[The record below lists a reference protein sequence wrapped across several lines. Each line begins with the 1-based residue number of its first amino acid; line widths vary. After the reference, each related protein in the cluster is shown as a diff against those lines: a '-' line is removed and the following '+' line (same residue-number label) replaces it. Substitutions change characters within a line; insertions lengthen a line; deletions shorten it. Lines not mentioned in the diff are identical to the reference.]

1 MKSRLSR
8 RGLLGLLAAV
18 VSLPKRI
25 GRAGAAQQDGAGPH
39 TVTRVDRWQRTHD
52 RVWLGERFWA
62 NPMEDWRV
70 VDGAAEVQTSG
81 GDRNVHLITHR
92 LTGEP
97 GRRFRMSVRCR
108 RVEAGQRDG
117 GAGFRIGIRNLID
130 DHRSNCFAHGV
141 GIDAG
146 LVGGSLVL
154 GESTAAVEGRA
165 GAARRAPSET
175 GERGDSASQ
184 GAAADGVTLVLEG
197 RTDGDDCHL
206 VLTAQA
212 DDGDE
217 LGNVLHTV
225 PAAGIEGNVAIVS
238 NFDRE
243 IPKGEGARYRFS
255 EWTADGDAFEVDED
269 RRFGPIL
276 WSMYS
281 MSDSRTDEGFVVKL
295 TALLPPLGAGDDR
308 RVELLT
314 EHDGE
319 WRSHGFAELDPD
331 AWTATFRL
339 SDWNERAA
347 APFRLVY
354 RERHTDGGETEHDWR
369 GTIRANPGGAVPPS
383 QRTTP
388 RAGAPGQRDDVRGT
402 RSSTDERLARRPL
415 RLAALTCQNDYS
427 FPYAPVA
434 DHVLAR
440 DPDLLFFSGDQLYEN
455 HGGYG
460 LIREPAGPA
469 ILNYLRKFYMFGWA
483 FREAMRDR
491 PTLCIPDDHD
501 VFQGNIWGES
511 GKAMDTGRG
520 TSSLGGYREP
530 ARMVN
535 VVHRTN
541 ASHHP
546 DPFDPAPVE
555 QDISVYYGDMVY
567 GGVGFAILAD
577 RQFKSG
583 PEHVDTGSGRAD
595 HVLDPE
601 LDTAALDAPGLALL
615 GERQEEFLE
624 QWAGDW
630 RGHTMKVL
638 LSQTVFAGVAT
649 HHGGHDDYLIADL
662 DCGGWPQT
670 PRNRLVRILR
680 EAKCLHV
687 CGDQHLPS
695 LVQYGADAQ
704 RDGSWAFCTPAISA
718 GYPRWWR
725 PDEVRIAHRNRPR
738 HGLAH
743 TGEFRDPLGNRVYV
757 YAIGNPEVGAAHDP
771 YERAHEKSSGF
782 GLVTV
787 DTEARTYRVEAFRFL
802 STADD
807 AASGRGDGAADSGAN
822 NEDAQ
827 FPGWPVTLHQD
838 ENAGRN
844 RIG

>member
-1 MKSRLSR
+1 MQSRQDQEETRPQSKRRLSR
-8 RGLLGLLAAV
+8 RGLLGLLATV
-18 VSLPKRI
+18 VSLPKRM
-25 GRAGAAQQDGAGPH
+25 GRAEARQEQRNAVSG
-39 TVTRVDRWQRTHD
+39 TRVDRWNRSHD

-70 VDGAAEVQTSG
+70 ADGAAEVQTSG

-92 LTGEP
+92 LTGER
-97 GRRFRMSVRCR
+97 GRFRMSVRCA
-108 RVEAGQRDG
+108 RVEAGERDG

-130 DHRSNCFAHGV
+130 DHRSNCFARGV
-141 GIDAG
+141 GVDAG
-146 LVGGSLVL
+146 LVDGRLVL
-154 GESTAAVEGRA
+154 G
-165 GAARRAPSET
+165 GANSE
-175 GERGDSASQ
+175 
-184 GAAADGVTLVLEG
+184 AADGDAVAAEGISLVLEG
-197 RTDGDDCHL
+197 RTEGRECELNLKAH
-206 VLTAQA
+206 AA
-212 DDGDE
+212 SGGE
-217 LGNVLHTV
+217 LGSLTHTV
-225 PAAGIEGNVAIVS
+225 TAADIAGNVALVS

-255 EWTADGDAFEVDED
+255 EWTADGDAFDVNED
-269 RRFGPIL
+269 HRFGPIL

-281 MSDSRTDEGFVVKL
+281 MSDSRGDEGFVVKM
-295 TALLPPLGAGDDR
+295 TALLPPLGANDER

-339 SDWNERAA
+339 SNWNERAA

-354 RERHTDGGETEHDWR
+354 RERHTDSGETEHEWR
-369 GTIRANPGGAVPPS
+369 GTIRANP
-383 QRTTP
+383 
-388 RAGAPGQRDDVRGT
+388 AG
-402 RSSTDERLARRPL
+402 RPL
-415 RLAALTCQNDYS
+415 RLAGLTCQNDYS

-469 ILNYLRKFYMFGWA
+469 ILNYLRKYYMFGWA
-483 FREAMRDR
+483 FRETMRDR
-491 PTLCIPDDHD
+491 PTSCIPDDHD
-501 VFQGNIWGES
+501 VFQGNIWGEG

-541 ASHHP
+541 GSHHP

-583 PEHVDTGSGRAD
+583 PEHVDTGPGRAD
-595 HVLDPE
+595 HVLDE
-601 LDTAALDAPGLALL
+601 NIDTSTLDQPGLALL
-615 GERQEEFLE
+615 GERQEAFLE

-670 PRNRLVRILR
+670 PRNRLVGLLR
-680 EAKCLHV
+680 KAKCLHV

-704 RDGSWAFCTPAISA
+704 RDGCWAFCTPAISA

-725 PDEVRIAHRNRPR
+725 PDEVGTPHRNRPR

-743 TGEFRDPLGNRVYV
+743 TGEFLDPLGNRVYV
-757 YAIGNPEVGAAHDP
+757 YAIGNPEVGTAPDP
-771 YERAHEKSSGF
+771 YERAHQKSSGF
-782 GLVTV
+782 GLVTI
-787 DTEARTYRVEAFRFL
+787 DTEARTYRIEAFRFL
-802 STADD
+802 S
-807 AASGRGDGAADSGAN
+807 SADSTDG
-822 NEDAQ
+822 EDAQ
-827 FPGWPVTLHQD
+827 FPGWPVTVHQD
-838 ENAGRN
+838 ENAGEN

>member
-1 MKSRLSR
+1 MSTKGLSR
-8 RGLLGLLAAV
+8 RGFFGFLAAGA
-18 VSLPKRI
+18 SLPKRI
-25 GRAGAAQQDGAGPH
+25 GHAGAQQERDAVPSS
-39 TVTRVDRWQRTHD
+39 RVDRWHGTHD

-70 VDGAAEVQTSG
+70 VGGAAEVQTSG

-92 LTGEP
+92 LTGE
-97 GRRFRMSVRCR
+97 GGRFRMSVRCR
-108 RVEAGQRDG
+108 RVEAGEQDG

-130 DHRSNCFAHGV
+130 DHRSNSFARGV
-141 GIDAG
+141 GVDAG
-146 LVGGSLVL
+146 MVDGRLVL
-154 GESTAAVEGRA
+154 GSSSADVDGDDA
-165 GAARRAPSET
+165 GVT
-175 GERGDSASQ
+175 
-184 GAAADGVTLVLEG
+184 DGVVLVLEG
-197 RTDGDDCHL
+197 RVEGTDC
-206 VLTAQA
+206 VLTLAA
-212 DDGDE
+212 LDADGDE
-217 LGNVLHTV
+217 LGNVNHAL
-225 PAAGIEGNVAIVS
+225 PAADIAGNVAIVS

-255 EWTADGDAFEVDED
+255 EWTADGDAFEIDED
-269 RRFGPIL
+269 HRFGPIL

-281 MSDSRTDEGFVVKL
+281 MSDSRGDEGFVVKL
-295 TALLPPLGAGDDR
+295 TALLPPLAADDDR

-314 EHDGE
+314 EHGGE

-339 SDWNERAA
+339 SNWNEGEA

-354 RERHTDGGETEHDWR
+354 REQHRDGGETEHAWQ
-369 GTIRANPGGAVPPS
+369 GTIRANP
-383 QRTTP
+383 
-388 RAGAPGQRDDVRGT
+388 AG
-402 RSSTDERLARRPL
+402 RPL
-415 RLAALTCQNDYS
+415 RLAGLTCQNDYS

-460 LIREPAGPA
+460 LIREPAEPA
-469 ILNYLRKFYMFGWA
+469 ILNYLRKYYEFGWA

-501 VFQGNIWGES
+501 VFQGNIWGEG

-601 LDTAALDAPGLALL
+601 LDTAELDAPGLALL
-615 GERQEEFLE
+615 GERQEVFLE

-649 HHGGHDDYLIADL
+649 HHGGYDDYLIADL

-670 PRNRLVRILR
+670 PRDRLVRILR
-680 EAKCLHV
+680 KAKCLHV

-704 RDGSWAFCTPAISA
+704 RDGCWAFCTPAISA

-725 PDEVRIAHRNRPR
+725 PDEVGTPHRNRPR
-738 HGLAH
+738 HGLSN

-757 YAIGNPEVGAAHDP
+757 YAIGNPDVGTARNP
-771 YERAHEKSSGF
+771 YERAQQKSSGF

-787 DTEARTYRVEAFRFL
+787 DKAARTYRIEAFRFL

-807 AASGRGDGAADSGAN
+807 SDDG
-822 NEDAQ
+822 Q
-827 FPGWPVTLHQD
+827 FPGWPVTLHQA
-838 ENAGRN
+838 ENAGDN
-844 RIG
+844 RLG

>member
-1 MKSRLSR
+1 M
-8 RGLLGLLAAV
+8 
-18 VSLPKRI
+18 SLPKRT
-25 GRAGAAQQDGAGPH
+25 GQTAAAQQEADGSSAG
-39 TVTRVDRWQRTHD
+39 TRVDRWHRTND
-52 RVWLGERFWA
+52 RVWLGESFWA

-70 VDGAAEVQTSG
+70 EDGAAEVQTGG
-81 GDRNVHLITHR
+81 GDQNIHLITHR
-92 LTGEP
+92 LTSGE
-97 GRRFRMSVRCR
+97 GRFRMSVRCQ
-108 RVEAGQRDG
+108 RVEAGERDG
-117 GAGFRIGIRNLID
+117 GVGFRIGVRNRID
-130 DHRSNCFAHGV
+130 DHRSNCFARGAGV
-141 GIDAG
+141 DAG
-146 LVGGSLVL
+146 LVGAQLMLGGVNADIDG
-154 GESTAAVEGRA
+154 GESIV
-165 GAARRAPSET
+165 
-175 GERGDSASQ
+175 
-184 GAAADGVTLVLEG
+184 ADGVVLVLEG
-197 RTDGDDCHL
+197 RSDGKDCK
-206 VLTAQA
+206 LTLMARNIG
-212 DDGDE
+212 GDE
-217 LGNVLHTV
+217 LGRVEHRL
-225 PAAGIEGNVAIVS
+225 PAADITGNVAIVS

-243 IPKGEGARYRFS
+243 IAKGEGARYRFS
-255 EWTADGDAFEVDED
+255 EWTVDGDAFEVNED

-281 MSDSRTDEGFVVKL
+281 LSDSRGDEGFVVKL

-314 EHDGE
+314 EQHGE

-339 SDWNERAA
+339 TNWNERVA
-347 APFRLVY
+347 APFRVVY
-354 RERHTDGGETEHDWR
+354 RERHTDGGETEHEWR
-369 GTIRANPGGAVPPS
+369 GTIRANP
-383 QRTTP
+383 
-388 RAGAPGQRDDVRGT
+388 AG
-402 RSSTDERLARRPL
+402 RPL
-415 RLAALTCQNDYS
+415 RLAGLTCQNDYS

-460 LIREPAGPA
+460 LIREPAEPA
-469 ILNYLRKFYMFGWA
+469 ILNYLRKYYMFGWA
-483 FREAMRDR
+483 FRETMRDR

-501 VFQGNIWGES
+501 VFQGNIWGEG

-546 DPFDPAPVE
+546 DPFDPRPVD

-583 PEHVDTGSGRAD
+583 PEHVDTGPGRAD
-595 HVLDPE
+595 HVLDDSV
-601 LDTAALDAPGLALL
+601 DTSALDQPGLALL
-615 GERQEEFLE
+615 GERQEAFLE
-624 QWAGDW
+624 RWAGDM

-680 EAKCLHV
+680 KAKCLHV

-704 RDGSWAFCTPAISA
+704 RDGCWAFCTPAISA

-725 PDEVRIAHRNRPR
+725 PDEVGTPHQNRPR

-743 TGEFRDPLGNRVYV
+743 TGEFSDPFGNHVYV
-757 YAIGNPEVGAAHDP
+757 YAIGNPEVGTASDP
-771 YERAHEKSSGF
+771 YERAHQKSSGF

-787 DTEARTYRVEAFRFL
+787 DTEAKTYRIEAFRFL
-802 STADD
+802 STAD
-807 AASGRGDGAADSGAN
+807 SVDGEN
-822 NEDAQ
+822 AQ

-838 ENAGRN
+838 ENAGEN

>member
-1 MKSRLSR
+1 ML
-8 RGLLGLLAAV
+8 
-18 VSLPKRI
+18 SLPRRI
-25 GRAGAAQQDGAGPH
+25 GRASAAQQGEDGSSG
-39 TVTRVDRWQRTHD
+39 VTRVDRWHQTND

-92 LTGEP
+92 LTGE
-97 GRRFRMSVRCR
+97 GRFRMSVRCR
-108 RVEAGQRDG
+108 RVEAGERDG
-117 GAGFRIGIRNLID
+117 GVGFRIGIRNRID
-130 DHRSNCFAHGV
+130 DHRSNCFARGV
-141 GIDAG
+141 GVDAG
-146 LVGGSLVL
+146 LVDGRLVL
-154 GESTAAVEGRA
+154 GRA
-165 GAARRAPSET
+165 
-175 GERGDSASQ
+175 SA
-184 GAAADGVTLVLEG
+184 AAADGDAVAAAGIVLVLEG
-197 RTDGDDCHL
+197 RTEGRDGEL
-206 VLTAQA
+206 SLTARTVS
-212 DDGDE
+212 GTE
-217 LGNVLHTV
+217 LGNLTHNIS
-225 PAAGIEGNVAIVS
+225 AAEIKGNVAIVS

-243 IPKGEGARYRFS
+243 IAKGEGARYRFS
-255 EWTADGDAFEVDED
+255 EWTVDGDAFEVNED
-269 RRFGPIL
+269 RRFGPTL

-281 MSDSRTDEGFVVKL
+281 LSDSRGDEGFVVKL
-295 TALLPPLGAGDDR
+295 TALLPPLGADDDR

-314 EHDGE
+314 EQDGE

-339 SDWNERAA
+339 SNWNEGVS

-354 RERHTDGGETEHDWR
+354 REQHTDGGETEHEWR
-369 GTIRANPGGAVPPS
+369 GTIRADPTG
-383 QRTTP
+383 
-388 RAGAPGQRDDVRGT
+388 
-402 RSSTDERLARRPL
+402 RPL
-415 RLAALTCQNDYS
+415 RLAGLTCQNDYS

-460 LIREPAGPA
+460 LIREPAEPA
-469 ILNYLRKFYMFGWA
+469 ILNYLRKYYMFGWA

-511 GKAMDTGRG
+511 GKPMDTGRG

-615 GERQEEFLE
+615 GERQEKFLE
-624 QWAGDW
+624 QWADDW

-670 PRNRLVRILR
+670 PRNRLIRILR
-680 EAKCLHV
+680 KAKCVHV

-704 RDGSWAFCTPAISA
+704 RDGCWAFCTPAISA

-725 PDEVRIAHRNRPR
+725 PDEIGTPHRNRPR
-738 HGLAH
+738 HGLPH
-743 TGEFRDPLGNRVYV
+743 TGEFRDPLGNRAYV
-757 YAIGNPEVGAAHDP
+757 YAIGNPEIGTARDP
-771 YERAHEKSSGF
+771 YERAHQKSSGF

-787 DTEARTYRVEAFRFL
+787 DTEAKTYRVEAFRFQ
-802 STADD
+802 STADSD
-807 AASGRGDGAADSGAN
+807 DG
-822 NEDAQ
+822 Q

-838 ENAGRN
+838 ENAGDN
-844 RIG
+844 RVG

>member
-1 MKSRLSR
+1 MGIPQGQRETESSTKTGLSR

-25 GRAGAAQQDGAGPH
+25 GRARAAQEEPTVVPGA
-39 TVTRVDRWQRTHD
+39 RVDRWHLTHD
-52 RVWLGERFWA
+52 RVWLGESFWA

-70 VDGAAEVQTSG
+70 VDGAAEVRTSG

-92 LTGEP
+92 LTSEP
-97 GRRFRMSVRCR
+97 GQFRMSVRCQ
-108 RVEAGQRDG
+108 RVEDGERDG
-117 GAGFRIGIRNLID
+117 GAGFRIGVRNRID
-130 DHRSNCFAHGV
+130 DHRSNCFARGV
-141 GIDAG
+141 GVDAG
-146 LVGGSLVL
+146 LIGGRLVL
-154 GESTAAVEGRA
+154 GGASA
-165 GAARRAPSET
+165 GVAD
-175 GERGDSASQ
+175 GDTV
-184 GAAADGVTLVLEG
+184 AADGIFLLLEG
-197 RTDGDDCHL
+197 RTEDGDFEL
-206 VLTAQA
+206 KLTARTA
-212 DDGDE
+212 SGAE
-217 LGNVLHTV
+217 LGNVTHIV
-225 PAAGIEGNVAIVS
+225 PAADIEGNVAIVS

-255 EWTADGDAFEVDED
+255 EWTAGGDAFEVDRD

-281 MSDSRTDEGFVVKL
+281 ISDSRSDEGFVVKM
-295 TALLPPLGAGDDR
+295 TALLPPLGSDDDR

-314 EHDGE
+314 EQDGV
-319 WRSHGFAELDPD
+319 WRPHGFAELDPD

-339 SDWNERAA
+339 PNWNEREA

-354 RERHTDGGETEHDWR
+354 REQHTDDGGETAHEWR
-369 GTIRANPGGAVPPS
+369 GTIRANPTG
-383 QRTTP
+383 
-388 RAGAPGQRDDVRGT
+388 
-402 RSSTDERLARRPL
+402 RPL
-415 RLAALTCQNDYS
+415 RLAGLTCQNDYS

-469 ILNYLRKFYMFGWA
+469 ILNYLRKYYMFGWA

-501 VFQGNIWGES
+501 VFQGNIWGEN
-511 GKAMDTGRG
+511 GKAMNTGQG

-555 QDISVYYGDMVY
+555 QGISVYYGELVY

-583 PEHVDTGSGRAD
+583 PEHVDTGAGRAD
-595 HVLDPE
+595 HVLDE
-601 LDTAALDAPGLALL
+601 SVDTSTLDQPGLALL
-615 GERQEEFLE
+615 GARQEEFLE

-649 HHGGHDDYLIADL
+649 HHGGYDDYLIADL

-704 RDGSWAFCTPAISA
+704 RDGCWAFCTPAISA

-725 PDEVRIAHRNRPR
+725 PDEIGTPHRNRPR

-757 YAIGNPEVGAAHDP
+757 YAVGNPEVGTAADP
-771 YERAHEKSSGF
+771 YERADQKSSGF

-787 DTEARTYRVEAFRFL
+787 DTAARTYRIEAFRFL
-802 STADD
+802 S
-807 AASGRGDGAADSGAN
+807 AADGAGA
-822 NEDAQ
+822 EQ

-838 ENAGRN
+838 ENEGRN
-844 RIG
+844 RIA

>member
-1 MKSRLSR
+1 MRLPQVRNGTKSSTKKGLSR

-18 VSLPKRI
+18 VSLPKRV
-25 GRAGAAQQDGAGPH
+25 GRVEARQERRGAASG
-39 TVTRVDRWQRTHD
+39 TRVDRWHRTND
-52 RVWLGERFWA
+52 RVWLGDRFWA

-92 LTGEP
+92 LTGER
-97 GRRFRMSVRCR
+97 GRFRMSVRCR
-108 RVEAGQRDG
+108 RVEAGERDG
-117 GAGFRIGIRNLID
+117 GVGFRIGVRNRID
-130 DHRSNCFAHGV
+130 DHRSNCFARGV
-141 GIDAG
+141 GVDAG
-146 LVGGSLVL
+146 LVDGRLVL
-154 GESTAAVEGRA
+154 G
-165 GAARRAPSET
+165 GASSE
-175 GERGDSASQ
+175 
-184 GAAADGVTLVLEG
+184 AADGEAVAAEGIILVLEG
-197 RTDGDDCHL
+197 RTEGQDCEL
-206 VLTAQA
+206 SLTARTA
-212 DDGDE
+212 SGSE
-217 LGNVLHTV
+217 LGNLTHTV
-225 PAAGIEGNVAIVS
+225 PAADVVGNVAIVS

-243 IPKGEGARYRFS
+243 IAKGEGARYRFS
-255 EWTADGDAFEVDED
+255 EWTVDGDAFEVSDD
-269 RRFGPIL
+269 RRFGPIQ

-281 MSDSRTDEGFVVKL
+281 MSDSRGDEGFVVKL
-295 TALLPPLGAGDDR
+295 TALLPPLGKEDGR
-308 RVELLT
+308 RVELHT

-319 WRSHGFAELDPD
+319 WRSDGFAELDPD

-339 SDWNERAA
+339 TNWNARVA
-347 APFRLVY
+347 APFRIVY
-354 RERHTDGGETEHDWR
+354 RERHTDGGETEHEWR
-369 GTIRANPGGAVPPS
+369 GTIRADP
-383 QRTTP
+383 
-388 RAGAPGQRDDVRGT
+388 AG
-402 RSSTDERLARRPL
+402 RPL
-415 RLAALTCQNDYS
+415 RLAGLTCQNDYS

-460 LIREPAGPA
+460 LIREPAEPA
-469 ILNYLRKFYMFGWA
+469 ILNYLRKYYMFGWA
-483 FREAMRDR
+483 FRETMRDR

-501 VFQGNIWGES
+501 VFQGNIWGEG

-546 DPFDPAPVE
+546 DPFDPAPVD

-567 GGVGFAILAD
+567 GGVGFAVLAD

-595 HVLDPE
+595 HVLDE
-601 LDTAALDAPGLALL
+601 SIDTSTLDQPGLALL

-624 QWAGDW
+624 KWAGDW

-680 EAKCLHV
+680 KAKCLHV

-704 RDGSWAFCTPAISA
+704 RDGCWAFCTPAISA

-725 PDEVRIAHRNRPR
+725 PDEVGTPHRNRPR

-757 YAIGNPEVGAAHDP
+757 YAIGNPEVGTAPDP
-771 YERAHEKSSGF
+771 YERAHQKSSGF

-787 DTEARTYRVEAFRFL
+787 DTEAKTYRIEAFRFL
-802 STADD
+802 STAD
-807 AASGRGDGAADSGAN
+807 SSDGES
-822 NEDAQ
+822 AQ
-827 FPGWPVTLHQD
+827 FPGWPVTVHQD
-838 ENAGRN
+838 ENAGEN

>member
-1 MKSRLSR
+1 MGIPQGQRETESSTKTGLSR

-25 GRAGAAQQDGAGPH
+25 GRARAAQEEPTVVPGA
-39 TVTRVDRWQRTHD
+39 RVDRWHLTHD
-52 RVWLGERFWA
+52 RVWLGESFWA

-70 VDGAAEVQTSG
+70 VDGAAEVRTSG

-92 LTGEP
+92 LTSEP
-97 GRRFRMSVRCR
+97 GQFRMSVRCQ
-108 RVEAGQRDG
+108 RVEDGERDG
-117 GAGFRIGIRNLID
+117 GAGFRIGVRNRID
-130 DHRSNCFAHGV
+130 DHRSNCFARGV
-141 GIDAG
+141 GVDAG
-146 LVGGSLVL
+146 LIGGRLVL
-154 GESTAAVEGRA
+154 GGASA
-165 GAARRAPSET
+165 GVAD
-175 GERGDSASQ
+175 GDTV
-184 GAAADGVTLVLEG
+184 AADGIFLLLEG
-197 RTDGDDCHL
+197 RTEDGDFEL
-206 VLTAQA
+206 KLTARTA
-212 DDGDE
+212 SGAE
-217 LGNVLHTV
+217 LGNVTHIV
-225 PAAGIEGNVAIVS
+225 PAADIEGNVAIVS

-255 EWTADGDAFEVDED
+255 EWTADGDVFEVDQD

-281 MSDSRTDEGFVVKL
+281 MSDSRSDEGFVVKM
-295 TALLPPLGAGDDR
+295 TALLPPLGSDDDR

-314 EHDGE
+314 EQDGE
-319 WRSHGFAELDPD
+319 WRPHGFAELDPD

-339 SDWNERAA
+339 PNWNEREA
-347 APFRLVY
+347 APFRFVY
-354 RERHTDGGETEHDWR
+354 REQHTDGGETAHEWR
-369 GTIRANPGGAVPPS
+369 GTIRANP
-383 QRTTP
+383 
-388 RAGAPGQRDDVRGT
+388 AG
-402 RSSTDERLARRPL
+402 RPL
-415 RLAALTCQNDYS
+415 RLAGLTCQNDYS

-469 ILNYLRKFYMFGWA
+469 ILNYLRKYYMFGWA

-511 GKAMDTGRG
+511 GKAMNTGQG

-555 QDISVYYGDMVY
+555 QDISVYYGELVY

-583 PEHVDTGSGRAD
+583 PEHVDTGAGRAD
-595 HVLDPE
+595 HVLDE
-601 LDTAALDAPGLALL
+601 SVDTSTLDQPGLALL
-615 GERQEEFLE
+615 GARQEEFLE

-649 HHGGHDDYLIADL
+649 HHGAYDDYLIADL

-704 RDGSWAFCTPAISA
+704 RDGCWAFCTPAISA

-725 PDEVRIAHRNRPR
+725 PDEIGTPHRNRPR

-757 YAIGNPEVGAAHDP
+757 YAVGNPEVGTAADP
-771 YERAHEKSSGF
+771 YERAHQKSSGF

-787 DTEARTYRVEAFRFL
+787 DTAARTYRIEAFRFL
-802 STADD
+802 S
-807 AASGRGDGAADSGAN
+807 AADGAGA
-822 NEDAQ
+822 EQ

-838 ENAGRN
+838 ENEGRN
-844 RIG
+844 RIA

>member
-1 MKSRLSR
+1 M
-8 RGLLGLLAAV
+8 
-18 VSLPKRI
+18 
-25 GRAGAAQQDGAGPH
+25 
-39 TVTRVDRWQRTHD
+39 
-52 RVWLGERFWA
+52 WLGESFWA

-70 VDGAAEVQTSG
+70 EDGTAEVQTGG
-81 GDRNVHLITHR
+81 GDRNIHLITHR
-92 LTGEP
+92 LTGSE
-97 GRRFRMSVRCR
+97 GWFRMSVRCR
-108 RVEAGQRDG
+108 RVEGGERDG
-117 GAGFRIGIRNLID
+117 GVGFRIGVRNRID
-130 DHRSNCFAHGV
+130 DHRSNCFARGV
-141 GIDAG
+141 GVDAG
-146 LVGGSLVL
+146 LVDSRLVL
-154 GESTAAVEGRA
+154 GGANEEAVD
-165 GAARRAPSET
+165 
-175 GERGDSASQ
+175 GD
-184 GAAADGVTLVLEG
+184 AAAAEGIVLVLEG
-197 RTDGDDCHL
+197 RAEGRDCEL
-206 VLTAQA
+206 SLRARTASGA
-212 DDGDE
+212 E
-217 LGNVLHTV
+217 LGSLTHTV
-225 PAAGIEGNVAIVS
+225 PAADITGNVAIVS

-255 EWTADGDAFEVDED
+255 EWTVDGDAFEVNED

-281 MSDSRTDEGFVVKL
+281 LSDSRGDEGFVVKL
-295 TALLPPLGAGDDR
+295 TALLPPLGADDDR
-308 RVELLT
+308 RVQLLT
-314 EHDGE
+314 EQDGE
-319 WRSHGFAELDPD
+319 WRFHGSAELDPD

-339 SDWNERAA
+339 SNWNEGVS
-347 APFRLVY
+347 APFRVVY
-354 RERHTDGGETEHDWR
+354 REQHTDGGETEHEWR
-369 GTIRANPGGAVPPS
+369 GTIRANP
-383 QRTTP
+383 
-388 RAGAPGQRDDVRGT
+388 AG
-402 RSSTDERLARRPL
+402 RPL
-415 RLAALTCQNDYS
+415 RLVGLTCQNDYS

-460 LIREPAGPA
+460 LIREPAEPA
-469 ILNYLRKFYMFGWA
+469 ILNYLRKYYEFGWA
-483 FREAMRDR
+483 FRETMRGR

-501 VFQGNIWGES
+501 VFQGNIWGEG

-595 HVLDPE
+595 HVLDDSVDTSS
-601 LDTAALDAPGLALL
+601 LDEPGLALL
-615 GERQEEFLE
+615 GERQEAFLE
-624 QWAGDW
+624 RWAGDM
-630 RGHTMKVL
+630 RGHKMKVL

-649 HHGGHDDYLIADL
+649 HHGGYDDYLIADL

-680 EAKCLHV
+680 KAKCLHV

-704 RDGSWAFCTPAISA
+704 RDGCWAFCTPAISA

-725 PDEVRIAHRNRPR
+725 PDEVGTPHRNRPR

-743 TGEFRDPLGNRVYV
+743 TGEFSDPFGNHVYV
-757 YAIGNPEVGAAHDP
+757 YAVGNPEVGTASDP
-771 YERAHEKSSGF
+771 YERAHQKSSGF

-787 DTEARTYRVEAFRFL
+787 DTEAKTYRIEAFRFL
-802 STADD
+802 STADS
-807 AASGRGDGAADSGAN
+807 ADGEN
-822 NEDAQ
+822 AQ

-838 ENAGRN
+838 ENAGEN

>member
-1 MKSRLSR
+1 M
-8 RGLLGLLAAV
+8 
-18 VSLPKRI
+18 VSLPRRS
-25 GRAGAAQQDGAGPH
+25 GGAGAAQQSARDPGAGI
-39 TVTRVDRWQRTHD
+39 RVDRWDRTND
-52 RVWLGERFWA
+52 RVWLGESFWA
-62 NPMEDWRV
+62 NPMEDWQIL
-70 VDGAAEVQTSG
+70 DGAAEVQTSG
-81 GDRNVHLITHR
+81 GDRNVHLLTHR
-92 LTGEP
+92 LTGEQ
-97 GRRFRMSVRCR
+97 GRFRTSVRCR
-108 RVEAGQRDG
+108 RVEAGERDG
-117 GAGFRIGIRNLID
+117 GAGFRIGIRNVID
-130 DHRSNCFAHGV
+130 DHRSNCFASGV

-146 LVGGSLVL
+146 VIGGRLVL
-154 GESTAAVEGRA
+154 GATSKEIDV
-165 GAARRAPSET
+165 
-175 GERGDSASQ
+175 GERIDTEGTLLVLDGVVRVGSCALKLTVVASD
-184 GAAADGVTLVLEG
+184 GTELGMTMDTMPAADI
-197 RTDGDDCHL
+197 
-206 VLTAQA
+206 A
-212 DDGDE
+212 
-217 LGNVLHTV
+217 
-225 PAAGIEGNVAIVS
+225 GNVAIVS

-255 EWTADGDAFEVDED
+255 EWTVDGDAFEVDED

-276 WSMYS
+276 WSMYC
-281 MSDSRTDEGFVVKL
+281 MSDSRGDEGFVVKV
-295 TALLPPLGAGDDR
+295 TALLPPLGANDDR

-314 EHDGE
+314 EHGGE
-319 WRSHGFAELDPD
+319 WRSHGFAELDGD

-339 SDWNERAA
+339 SKWNELVA

-354 RERHTDGGETEHDWR
+354 REQHTDGSETDHEWR
-369 GTIRANPGGAVPPS
+369 GTIRANP
-383 QRTTP
+383 
-388 RAGAPGQRDDVRGT
+388 AG
-402 RSSTDERLARRPL
+402 RPL
-415 RLAALTCQNDYS
+415 RLAGLTCQNDYS

-469 ILNYLRKFYMFGWA
+469 ILNYLRKYYMFGWA
-483 FREAMRDR
+483 FRETMRDR

-501 VFQGNIWGES
+501 VFQGNIWGEG

-530 ARMVN
+530 PRMVN

-595 HVLDPE
+595 HVLDE
-601 LDTAALDAPGLALL
+601 SVDISNLDEPDLALL
-615 GERQEEFLE
+615 GERQEAFLE

-670 PRNRLVRILR
+670 PRDRLVRILR
-680 EAKCLHV
+680 KAKCLHV
-687 CGDQHLPS
+687 CGDQHVPS

-704 RDGSWAFCTPAISA
+704 RDGCWAFCTPAISA

-725 PDEVRIAHRNRPR
+725 PDEVGTPHRNRPR

-743 TGEFRDPLGNRVYV
+743 TGEFLDPLGNRVYV
-757 YAIGNPEVGAAHDP
+757 YAIGNPEVGTAPDP
-771 YERAHEKSSGF
+771 YERAHQKSSGF
-782 GLVTV
+782 GLVTI
-787 DTEARTYRVEAFRFL
+787 DTEARTYRIEAFRFL
-802 STADD
+802 S
-807 AASGRGDGAADSGAN
+807 SADSTDG
-822 NEDAQ
+822 EDAQ
-827 FPGWPVTLHQD
+827 FPGWPVTVHQD
-838 ENAGRN
+838 ENAGEN